1 MKTVLRLLL
10 HDLRRDWKRPWS
22 MLLFAALPLALST
35 LILSVFGGKGGSGPA
50 PTIDV
55 AVLDNDK
62 DMLSRVLRSFSGQGD
77 AAQHLRLHFVQTTQE
92 GLRMVENSKASAL
105 VVLPAGM
112 TEGLLSG
119 QTNSIELYENPAQQI
134 LPKIV
139 RQGVSLLA
147 LGLSGAAANAPKRPL
162 PCGTG
167 CECRLLRFCAEAKQL
182 PHLPVS
188 TPGNIRDRPRRR
200 ISTLSHQPTRLN
212 RHPMNNPSAIAV
224 GAASRRLRFV
234 PY

>member
-1 MKTVLRLLL
+1 LKTILRLLL

-35 LILSVFGGKGGSGPA
+35 LIVSVFGGRGGAGPA

-77 AAQHLRLHFVQTTQE
+77 AAQHLRLHFVATREE

-105 VVLPAGM
+105 VVLPEGM
-112 TEGLLSG
+112 TEGLLNG

-139 RQGVSLLA
+139 SQGVSLLA
-147 LGLSGAAANAPKRPL
+147 LGLSGAAETLREPL
-162 PCGTG
+162 RDIRQMLQSDHFP
-167 CECRLLRFCAEAKQL
+167 AEEA
-182 PHLPVS
+182 VS
-188 TPGNIRDRPRRR
+188 
-200 ISTLSHQPTRLN
+200 
-212 RHPMNNPSAIAV
+212 AV
-224 GAASRRLRFV
+224 SSDSVRRLSGFRTYLFPPLVRFEAV
-234 PY
+234 PAGEWQPLATNALVPNLTR